1 MLTFDKAQTLTLM
14 NKVLQRLDDKGVL
27 EVREEIK
34 EPEFLPYWEALEKF
48 EEEKDPVSFD

>member
-1 MLTFDKAQTLTLM
+1 M